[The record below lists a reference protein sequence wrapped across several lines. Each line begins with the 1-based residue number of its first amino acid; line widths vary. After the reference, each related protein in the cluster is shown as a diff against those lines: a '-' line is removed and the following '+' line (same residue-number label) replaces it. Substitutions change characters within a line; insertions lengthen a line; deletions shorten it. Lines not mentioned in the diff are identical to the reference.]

1 MGSGRLRLG
10 PMETRRL
17 DAVVVGA
24 GSAGA
29 AVAWQLARRGLRV
42 AAIDRRPLE
51 RCGARWVNGIPIW
64 TFDEADVPRPEPPEL
79 RGEGGTFLLLGKEER
94 GTLRL
99 PGAPP
104 AAVDMRKLVSRLH
117 GACRSEGVE
126 LWGGVRIRDLDLRGE
141 RPAGL
146 VCGVVRGGGGREDL
160 RLEADLF
167 VDASGMRGA
176 LRERVPVLAGHCPR
190 VPLEHS
196 IVAVHQ
202 VCDVDDL
209 AGLEAFLAHLG
220 ARPGDSISWVGV
232 GAGLSTVAVR
242 TDEQLSEVEL
252 LAGVGGTDGV
262 TTAPRLMAEFVGRES
277 WVGAR
282 RFGGSGTIPVRR
294 PYDRLGAEGI
304 ALVGNAACQVFP
316 AHGSGVGMGLVAGR
330 LLAQAVTTYG
340 DPGAAAATWD
350 YQARFQRKFGSM
362 LASYDVFRRLSN
374 RISGADVDAMLAAG
388 LIESD
393 GSRAAIDQRM
403 TRLRPAMIGRTV
415 LGSLRAPRLAAR
427 MAPAL
432 ARMQRVRA
440 AYLTHPTR
448 PDPEALR
455 RWSHRIAALFDE
467 PPDIP

>member
-1 MGSGRLRLG
+1 
-10 PMETRRL
+10 MERRRL

-64 TFDEADVPRPEPPEL
+64 TFDEAYVPRPEPPEL
-79 RGEGGTFLLLGKEER
+79 RGEGGTLLVLGKDER
-94 GTLRL
+94 GAMRL
-99 PGAPP
+99 PDAPP

-117 GACRSEGVE
+117 EACRSEGVA
-126 LWGGVRIRDLDLRGE
+126 LTGGARIREVELGGE
-141 RPAGL
+141 RPVGL
-146 VCGVVRGGGGREDL
+146 ECTVESEDGGRREL

-176 LRERVPVLAGHCPR
+176 LRERVPELASHCPR

-202 VCDVDDL
+202 VCDVEDL

-220 ARPGDSISWVGV
+220 ARPGDSISWIGL

-242 TDEQLSEVEL
+242 TDEQLTEVEL
-252 LAGVGGTDGV
+252 LAGVGGMDRV
-262 TTAPRLMAEFVGRES
+262 TTAPRLMAEFLGRES

-316 AHGSGVGMGLVAGR
+316 AHGSGVGMGLIAGR

-350 YQARFQRKFGSM
+350 YQARFQRRFGAM

-374 RISGADVDAMLAAG
+374 RISGEEVDTMLAAG
-388 LIESD
+388 LIEPEN
-393 GSRAAIDQRM
+393 SRAAMEQRM
-403 TRLRPAMIGRTV
+403 TRLRPAMIGRTL
-415 LGSLRAPRLAAR
+415 LGSLRAPWLAAR
-427 MAPAL
+427 MVPAL
-432 ARMQRVRA
+432 TRMQQVHA
-440 AYLTHPTR
+440 AYLAHPTR

-455 RWSHRIAALFDE
+455 RWSHRIAALFGE
-467 PPDIP
+467 PPDVP